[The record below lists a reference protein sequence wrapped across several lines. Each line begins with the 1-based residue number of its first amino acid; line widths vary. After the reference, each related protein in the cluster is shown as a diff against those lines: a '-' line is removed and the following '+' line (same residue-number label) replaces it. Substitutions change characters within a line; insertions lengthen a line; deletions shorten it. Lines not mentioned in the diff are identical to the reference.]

1 MSVLSKLMA
10 RLTPPADPEAEA
22 EAQRL
27 RDQMETVR
35 TSNVSSWAVTNMP
48 PTPDVTDPKR

>member
-1 MSVLSKLMA
+1 MSVFSKVMRWL
-10 RLTPPADPEAEA
+10 RPPANPEAEA

-27 RDQMETVR
+27 RDQMETIR
-35 TSNVSSWAVTNMP
+35 ISNVSTWATTNMP